1 MSAPRLNPASRMTKE
16 PSARARTRIKEGQ
29 AFGARVM
36 DPVLEDCIE
45 FMLIDRPMTV
55 LPRMHDYL
63 LSMKEGRPI
72 EASPSSAKSLDE
84 VLRELKPV
92 VEFGSCCRLRSVWP
106 PLAIHNLFYKVLTRI
121 VHVPAM
127 ELPPWASVS
136 TPRANSFLA
145 RPFSP
150 TALTL
155 WLRILHTP
163 VTSWEATCWA
173 SP

>member
-84 VLRELKPV
+84 VLREIKPV
-92 VEFGSCCRLRSVWP
+92 VETLIARAVVDWDASSDKNKAEEAMLGFFCD
-106 PLAIHNLFYKVLTRI
+106 HMKVLLD
-121 VHVPAM
+121 
-127 ELPPWASVS
+127 ESVVRVE
-136 TPRANSFLA
+136 T
-145 RPFSP
+145 
-150 TALTL
+150 
-155 WLRILHTP
+155 
-163 VTSWEATCWA
+163 
-173 SP
+173 